1 MGFSLIEVLTIK
13 FIMDMKTFSKSFLFF
28 LLFNLIFGYAG
39 FAQVGLLNF
48 IQQPLSPN
56 AETLGKFV
64 EMPVGNFTGT
74 PEINIPLYEF
84 KTNSFTVPLS
94 LSYHASGI
102 KVREIPGWVGAG
114 FLLNAGG
121 AIVRVVRGL
130 PDGLDSPSGID
141 VSNVGYKSAI
151 GLPGNEGLSGLDGR
165 MDKDVASDLAFNKVD
180 MEFDEFYYNFMGYT
194 GSFMFTNQGTV
205 MMKTA
210 SNLKVEF
217 SVDNFKITDA
227 NGMVYEFK
235 QYESQANSPHWY
247 ISTWYLTK
255 AINPFRNETVEFKYE
270 PFGLIYPYR
279 ISNGPT
285 IYYDQVFDFNNS
297 PKTPAGI
304 QNPGCEQQGSERVM
318 ANPLNSDNLFLKQI
332 IYQTDTVKFYIDKT
346 RRTDVYK
353 VRLDSIKVFSSNT
366 MLHKASFNYTYSD
379 TVTTD
384 SLSKKMLL
392 KSVKIDDQKPWYFSY
407 YGSYM
412 GRTMPGIVGN
422 GADMWGFYNGEDF
435 PFGFGGHRIF
445 PKYGIKDIPTYSND
459 RNSSYSNADWKYAQ
473 IGSLQKITYPTGGQT
488 EFEYEGHDF
497 TADISFAGIVFIPD
511 SLRSSATG
519 SLNWSGGFQPAL
531 HSNEFMIHQDQT
543 VTVNTTIGLSNQI
556 LDLTSYRNN
565 LYNVLDPAEQQ
576 GTVRLYQFNTLTKVF
591 DLLENRVF
599 NPVTV
604 IGNPATNVAFNA
616 AKPSGTSTESHS
628 RFLAA
633 GRYKLE
639 TEIHNL
645 GIRALITVD
654 NKFTYRKPGINNVYN
669 MGGIRIK
676 KIRFTSLVNTSSFEK
691 NYEYSYQGKTSGK
704 LLIPYEC
711 VNTWTYVGQY
721 RTLININGQPYTD
734 IAPQYCRYFKIYHNN
749 TIPLGSGK
757 NGPIGYDHV
766 TEKMNDGRKTV
777 MEFSALG
784 DEYVPDENGLLWKD
798 NAVWRGNLK
807 SADYYDGN
815 NRKIKRE
822 VHLLTNVF
830 SNPADAPVTKSA
842 YLTGIQPPGSDHG
855 TTQWWASISIRQ
867 DNVVPGRDSVLY
879 FNGADTSKEVTK
891 YTYDNKL
898 YPVAAKITR
907 ISSSGD
913 STVTYFKYPYDYTI
927 SGATSVPF
935 SQGVKLLQ
943 TKNVVARPVETY
955 RSSYTAG
962 VAKVVEAQLVAFKP
976 TLPVIDT
983 VYSLNNSSGLTNF
996 SPANFTIS
1004 SASKDSRY
1012 LRRLLFNRYDNGN
1025 VVEQSTEGELK
1036 EVILWGY
1043 KRRFIVARIQNS
1055 DYNTVIALVDTNV
1068 INNPSSDAVM
1078 RTELQKIRTG
1088 LAVTNPK
1095 AKVTSYT
1102 FAPLRGMTSSTDPR
1116 GETVYYEY
1124 DNYGR
1129 LKRTKDLNGDIK
1141 ENIWYHYKP

>member
-1 MGFSLIEVLTIK
+1 
-13 FIMDMKTFSKSFLFF
+13 MKTLFKSSLFYFLFS
-28 LLFNLIFGYAG
+28 IMFGPAG
-39 FAQVGLLNF
+39 FAQVGLLNS

-56 AETLGKFV
+56 AAALGKFV
-64 EMPVGNFTGT
+64 EIPVGSFTGT

-84 KTNSFTVPLS
+84 KSNSFTVPIS

-130 PDGLDSPSGID
+130 PDGMESPSGID
-141 VSNVGYKSAI
+141 VSNVGYKNVT
-151 GLPGNEGLSGLDGR
+151 GLPGHEGLTGLDGR
-165 MDKDVASDLAFNKVD
+165 MDKDVASDVSYNKVD

-227 NGMVYEFK
+227 NGMIYEFK
-235 QYESQANSPHWY
+235 QYESQANDPHWY
-247 ISTWYLTK
+247 ISSWYLTK
-255 AINPFRNETVEFKYE
+255 AINPFKNETIEFKYE

-279 ISNGPT
+279 ISNGPV

-297 PKTPAGI
+297 PKFPVGI

-318 ANPLNSDNLFLKQI
+318 ANPLNSDDLFLKQI
-332 IYQTDTVKFYIDKT
+332 IYKTDTVKFYIDKT

-366 MLHKASFNYTYSD
+366 IFHKASFNYTYSD

-384 SLSKKMLL
+384 SLNKKMLL
-392 KSVKIDDQKPWYFSY
+392 KSVKIDDQKPYYFDY

-412 GRTMPGIVGN
+412 SRMMPGIVGN
-422 GADMWGFYNGEDF
+422 GADMWGFYNGENF
-435 PFGFGGHRIF
+435 PFGPGGHRIF
-445 PKYGIKDIPTYSND
+445 PKYGYKDIPTYSSD

-473 IGSLQKITYPTGGQT
+473 IGSLQKITYPTGGKT

-497 TADISFAGIVFIPD
+497 TSDFFFAGAVFIPD
-511 SLRSSATG
+511 SLRNSGASSA
-519 SLNWSGGFQPAL
+519 SWSGGFQPIL
-531 HSNEFMIHQDQT
+531 RTNEFIIHQDQT
-543 VTVNTTIGLSNQI
+543 VSVNTTIGLSNQI

-565 LYNVLDPAEQQ
+565 LYNAYDPLDPSGQE
-576 GTVRLYQFNTLTKVF
+576 GTVRLYKFNLLTGAF
-591 DLLENRVF
+591 DLLESRVF

-604 IGNPATNVAFNA
+604 TGNPATNLAFSMA
-616 AKPSGTSTESHS
+616 RPSGTSTESHT
-628 RFLAA
+628 RILTA

-639 TEIHNL
+639 TEVHNL

-676 KIRFTSLVNTSSFEK
+676 KIRFTSPVNTSSFEK
-691 NYEYSYQGKTSGK
+691 SYDYTYQGKTSGK

-711 VNTWTYVGQY
+711 VNTWTYVGEY
-721 RTLININGQPYTD
+721 RALTYVNGQAYAN

-777 MEFSALG
+777 MEFSALA
-784 DEYVPDENGLLWKD
+784 DEYVPDEDGLLSKD

-822 VHLLTNVF
+822 VHTVINTLT
-830 SNPADAPVTKSA
+830 NPADAPITRSA
-842 YLTGIQPPGSDHG
+842 YLTGIMPPGSDHG
-855 TTQWWASISIRQ
+855 TSQWWAEIPIRQ
-867 DNVVPGRDSVLY
+867 DNVVPARDSVLY
-879 FNGADTSKEVTK
+879 FNGTDTLREVTK

-898 YPVAAKITR
+898 YPTASKITK
-907 ISSSGD
+907 INSSGD

-927 SGATSVPF
+927 SGATSVSF

-943 TKNVVARPVETY
+943 IKNVITQPVETY
-955 RSSYTAG
+955 VTRYTAG
-962 VAKVVEAQLVAFKP
+962 VPKVVEAQLVAFKP

-1012 LRRLLFNRYDNGN
+1012 LRKLLFNKYDNGN
-1025 VVEQSTEGELK
+1025 VVEQSKDGDPK
-1036 EVILWGY
+1036 EVLLWGY
-1043 KRRFIVARIQNS
+1043 KRRFIVARVQSS
-1055 DYNTVIALVDTNV
+1055 DYNTVISLIDTNV
-1068 INNPSSDAVM
+1068 INNPSSDAAM

-1088 LAVTNPK
+1088 LASTNPK
-1095 AKVTSYT
+1095 TKVTSYT

-1141 ENIWYHYKP
+1141 ENTWYHYKP